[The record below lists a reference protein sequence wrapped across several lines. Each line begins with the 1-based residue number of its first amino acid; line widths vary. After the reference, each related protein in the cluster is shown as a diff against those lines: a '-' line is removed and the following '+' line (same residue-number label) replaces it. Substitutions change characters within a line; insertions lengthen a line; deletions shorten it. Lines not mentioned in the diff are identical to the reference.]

1 MPSSSS
7 APCTVPSSPPRPC
20 RAMKQRST
28 PSALSSCSGRSA
40 GSNAKASTPCDCRA
54 LSTPEPDMMD
64 TSRSAEV
71 PPNSTATL
79 PSDLGSSEGGFNMA
93 GLISVAFL
101 EFSDLAGHGADRA
114 GAHAD
119 DDVARLG
126 VVDDGLRQVGHAIN
140 EQGPDLAGHA
150 HGAGQGAAVGGHDGG
165 LTGGID
171 PGQERGVG
179 GAQHL
184 DEVFEAG

>member
-1 MPSSSS
+1 MPSSSR
-7 APCTVPSSPPRPC
+7 AP
-20 RAMKQRST
+20 
-28 PSALSSCSGRSA
+28 

-71 PPNSTATL
+71 PPNSTATR

-126 VVDDGLRQVGHAIN
+126 VVDDGLRQVGHVIN
-140 EQGPDLAGHA
+140 EQGLHLAGHA
-150 HGAGQGAAVGGHDGG
+150 ARAGHGPGVWGA
-165 LTGGID
+165 
-171 PGQERGVG
+171 
-179 GAQHL
+179 
-184 DEVFEAG
+184 